1 VGRCMSADT
10 SVWDVTRC
18 FPGCCVS
25 GEVAGI
31 AAALA
36 VRETHG
42 DVHDLPVEKVQ
53 ARVRETGGLLDPKL
67 MEPASEY
74 QAVA

>member
-1 VGRCMSADT
+1 MGADT

-25 GEVAGI
+25 GEAAGV

-36 VRETHG
+36 VRETKG
-42 DVHDLPVEKVQ
+42 DVHALPVELVQ
-53 ARVRETGGLLDPKL
+53 QRMVETGNLLDPKL
-67 MEPASEY
+67 VEPAYEIT
-74 QAVA
+74 ATV